1 MERGER
7 GARTRLPLRVLL
19 RRLLRLPPAL
29 GDLVLDLRPLV
40 GRPALARLCVCFF
53 VAIHK

>member
-40 GRPALARLCVCFF
+40 GRPALARLCVGFF